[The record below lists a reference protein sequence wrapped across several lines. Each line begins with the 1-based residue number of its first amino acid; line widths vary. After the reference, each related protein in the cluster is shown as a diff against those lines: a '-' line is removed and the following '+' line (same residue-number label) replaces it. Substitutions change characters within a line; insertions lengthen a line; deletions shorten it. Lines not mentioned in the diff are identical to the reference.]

1 MEDPRPFD
9 QVATDLIDDAADKV
23 KWNRKQ
29 ANKLLDR
36 ANEIEEMAA
45 ITADKMREAAAALI
59 MEAQAHA
66 ELTSDILAAEF
77 PMTGFVGDEVDG

>member
-9 QVATDLIDDAADKV
+9 ECATDLIDDAAAKV

-29 ANKLLDR
+29 ANKLLDK

-45 ITADKMREAAAALI
+45 QTASRLREAAAALI
-59 MEAQAHA
+59 IEAQAHGDSIA
-66 ELTSDILAAEF
+66 EYLEVEY
-77 PMTGFVGDEVDG
+77 PMTGDTEDGDE